1 MNFPLRTAFAVSY
14 RFWIVVSS
22 FSFASR
28 NFLISSLI
36 SFFTHSL
43 FNSLLFN
50 LHVFQCFGVFSLRF
64 VSSFYNC
71 VAVNIFLEVLQDFL
85 YVFGCSY
92 VGCIYI
98 YNVCVFLV
106 DSSFE
111 YYEMTFW
118 VSLYGP
124 LFEVC
129 FV

>member
-1 MNFPLRTAFAVSY
+1 MNFPLGTAFAVSH
-14 RFWIVVSS
+14 RFWIVVNS
-22 FSFASR
+22 FLFVSR

-43 FNSLLFN
+43 FKSLLFN
-50 LHVFQCFGVFSLRF
+50 FHVFECFFFSLKF

-106 DSSFE
+106 DSSLE
-111 YYEMTFW
+111 YFEMTFW
-118 VSLYGP
+118 VSFYGP
-124 LFEVC
+124 VFEVY